1 VNDQRSATLSGKPK
15 AGKEKV
21 VSTRICGETSCN
33 QILARFPLVK
43 SPTKGLNVLYN
54 PFRERTPTKPPA
66 RVCFEHD
73 GIHVCLLRRGVFTHS
88 ALVAIF
94 REKKGGRYGKPGSS
108 TGKAHR
114 RHARSLW
121 FPTDVFGLFSNNVGP
136 FLRNLVLSGPLFSA
150 NVVWKWAMFLGQAI
164 YVLGPLH
171 LKDIFTRIWAGP

>member
-1 VNDQRSATLSGKPK
+1 MPKCHGGLPSA
-15 AGKEKV
+15 
-21 VSTRICGETSCN
+21 VSDSRVSAPNLAPPETGHS
-33 QILARFPLVK
+33 
-43 SPTKGLNVLYN
+43 LY
-54 PFRERTPTKPPA
+54 RATKPPA

-108 TGKAHR
+108 TGKTHR

-150 NVVWKWAMFLGQAI
+150 NVVRKWAMLLGQAI

-171 LKDIFTRIWAGP
+171 LKDIFTPIWAGPSNREIE